1 MPSQHLVEMVSVG
14 RPDRAELR
22 AATMVLAAVFAA
34 CLFGIYTRPVGFLA
48 SVWPANAIM
57 LGLLVRVPAA
67 ARPLGWVAGAVA
79 YLAADLLTGSSLLK
93 AVLLNGANLAG
104 IGSAY
109 LLYRRLPVE
118 TVRLRQPVSV
128 FYLILA
134 AGIGAAVAGAVGGVV
149 NPILFDGPVLE
160 GWAFWFAAEFVNYV
174 AILPVIL
181 SAPPLAEILATR
193 LTARLR
199 SILPAAALALSCL
212 AATLI
217 GGPGAIAFPVPALLW
232 CGLSYQVFPTTILTL
247 LFGLW
252 SLVVIAGEYA
262 AASAI
267 GYEGM
272 ALISVRLGAS
282 LLTLAPITLSS
293 VMQSRNELLA
303 KLRHLAS
310 FDQLTGASNRNAF
323 LDEAQSRIDSGRV
336 PYAVLMIDLDHFKAV
351 NDRYGHAVGD
361 SVLVGFAA
369 RIRGCMRPG
378 DLFGRLGGEEF
389 ALVVGDCAP
398 AAAVHV
404 AERIREAVAGEP
416 VSVCGGRAVPL
427 TTSIGLVAV
436 TEPGA
441 GSIDDLLA
449 RADAALYRAK
459 AGGRDRWELDEP
471 RRVGLAG

>member
-1 MPSQHLVEMVSVG
+1 MELYGGPACLRSISWKWFPSVG
-14 RPDRAELR
+14 PTGRSSARRPWCWPPSSPRASSASTPGRSVSSR
-22 AATMVLAAVFAA
+22 AS
-34 CLFGIYTRPVGFLA
+34 GRRTRSCSGSSSGCPRRRGRSA
-48 SVWPANAIM
+48 
-57 LGLLVRVPAA
+57 
-67 ARPLGWVAGAVA
+67 
-79 YLAADLLTGSSLLK
+79 GSSLLK

-378 DLFGRLGGEEF
+378 DLFGRL
-389 ALVVGDCAP
+389 
-398 AAAVHV
+398 
-404 AERIREAVAGEP
+404 
-416 VSVCGGRAVPL
+416 
-427 TTSIGLVAV
+427 
-436 TEPGA
+436 
-441 GSIDDLLA
+441 
-449 RADAALYRAK
+449 
-459 AGGRDRWELDEP
+459 
-471 RRVGLAG
+471 